1 MQNGLSY
8 RFDDYLYSKQKEC
21 SKIISKLGNLPFGSK
36 GRDKYLKKLFSSVGT
51 GCVIKEGFRC
61 NFGFNITIGSDCYIN
76 YNVTM
81 LDSYRISV
89 GNNVFIAPN
98 VLISAVTHPLEAANR
113 RNLQGGTV
121 VIEDDVWIG
130 AGAIVLPNVAIG
142 KGAVIAAGA
151 VVTKDVPKNTV
162 VGGIPA
168 KFIKNIDNRQ

>member
-8 RFDDYLYSKQKEC
+8 RFDDYLYGKQKGC
-21 SKIISKLGNLPFGSK
+21 SKIIAKLNKLPFGEK
-36 GRDKYLKKLFSSVGT
+36 KRNTYFKKLFFSVGDN
-51 GCVIKEGFRC
+51 CVIKEGFRC

-81 LDSYRISV
+81 LDSYKISV

-98 VLISAVTHPLEAANR
+98 VLISAVTHPLESANR

-121 VIEDDVWIG
+121 TIEDDVWIG
-130 AGAIVLPNVAIG
+130 TGAIILPKVTIG

-151 VVTKDVPKNTV
+151 VVTKDVPSNTV

-168 KFIKNIDNRQ
+168 KFIKTVDNGQ